1 MTDGTTLARSFATL
15 ALTLVVLGAV
25 AGQAAV
31 IFEPRLPPPD
41 LGGGL
46 PDQSYRIGP
55 QDELK
60 LAVYQDKDLS
70 QTVVVDDSG
79 RIVLPLV
86 GALTAAGQTP
96 EGLSAEV
103 TAKLKEKYFQDPQV
117 AISVSKAVSQKITVE
132 GEVTKP
138 GVYPITGRTTLI
150 QAIALASGADQYADY
165 RRVAVFR
172 YVNNQRHAALFDLN
186 KVNRGQSPD
195 PEIYKNDIIVVE
207 RSGVKSA
214 FRDYLVPL
222 APLVYV
228 LPAIVPKL

>member
-1 MTDGTTLARSFATL
+1 MLINLKTLAPSAVSLIL
-15 ALTLVVLGAV
+15 AMTVAG

-31 IFEPRLPPPD
+31 TFEPRLPPPD

-46 PDQSYRIGP
+46 ADQNYRIGP

-60 LAVYQDKDLS
+60 LVVYQDKDLS

-86 GALTAAGQTP
+86 GVLTAAGQTP
-96 EGLSAEV
+96 EGLTAEV
-103 TAKLKEKYFQDPQV
+103 TAKLKEKYYQDPQV

-150 QAIALASGADQYADY
+150 QAIALASGEDQYADY
-165 RRVAVFR
+165 RHVAVFR
-172 YVNNQRHAALFDLN
+172 YVGNQRHAAIFDLD